1 MARTKHT
8 ATASTG
14 GAGGPAR
21 GGAAGGR
28 GGRAG
33 AAARAAPAP
42 APGIQKKRRYRP
54 GTNALR
60 EIRRYQKSTELLL
73 RKLPFA
79 RLVRELTINYNN
91 TGLRWQARP
100 CPRVRHAQPSCVRAC
115 VRSRSPGPHA
125 PCQRPLLFR
134 ACSVLRLASHWKLEG
149 FVAREVAVR
158 GRERRSAL
166 RGRICGRPPQ
176 RRTGPR
182 RWPAACRRVARAP
195 L

>member
-33 AAARAAPAP
+33 GAARAAPAP
-42 APGIQKKRRYRP
+42 APAIQKKRRYRP

-100 CPRVRHAQPSCVRAC
+100 CPRVRWATRRHAQPSCVRAC

-125 PCQRPLLFR
+125 PCQG
-134 ACSVLRLASHWKLEG
+134 LASHWKSEG
-149 FVAREVAVR
+149 FVAREVAVW

>member
-33 AAARAAPAP
+33 GAARAAPAP
-42 APGIQKKRRYRP
+42 APAIQKKRRYRP

-79 RLVRELTINYNN
+79 RLVRDFPIRRRTPHTWFSFSKLPSPALHLHPSWSSHCSISSDQ
-91 TGLRWQARP
+91 GDQRRVLR
-100 CPRVRHAQPSCVRAC
+100 
-115 VRSRSPGPHA
+115 
-125 PCQRPLLFR
+125 
-134 ACSVLRLASHWKLEG
+134 SVLSVAS
-149 FVAREVAVR
+149 
-158 GRERRSAL
+158 
-166 RGRICGRPPQ
+166 
-176 RRTGPR
+176 
-182 RWPAACRRVARAP
+182 
-195 L
+195 